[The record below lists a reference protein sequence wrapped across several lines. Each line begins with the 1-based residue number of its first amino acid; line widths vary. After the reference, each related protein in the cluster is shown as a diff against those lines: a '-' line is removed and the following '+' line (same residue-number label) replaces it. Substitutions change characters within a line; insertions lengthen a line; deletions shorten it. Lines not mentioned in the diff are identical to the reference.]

1 MSQASGMNYAPQG
14 LPQPVVHAGQFGFAA
29 VSLEHGHIYGM
40 CNGLL
45 EAGAEL
51 RWVYDPDPAKVATFL
66 ARFPDTPVAESEAQV
81 LEDAHVQLIAA
92 AAIPSER
99 GDLGLRVQQHG
110 KHYFT
115 DKTPFTT
122 LAQLERAR
130 QSVAQTGL
138 KWYVYFSERLHVEGA
153 ILAGQLVQEGRI
165 GRVLQVLNL
174 APHRLSKA
182 QRPAWFFQREKFGG
196 ILCDIGSHQIEQ
208 FLYYAG
214 ASDARVLH
222 AKVANY
228 ANPDY
233 PEFED
238 FGDAVLLADNGATQY
253 FRVDWFNPDGL
264 RTWGDGRLFI
274 MGEQGSIE
282 VRKYIDV
289 TRSTAGNHIFMIT
302 NEQEEY
308 ISATGKTGFP
318 FFGQFILDCINGTEN
333 SMTQQHAFKA
343 AELCLEAQ
351 RVAVRITGEG
361 R

>member
-1 MSQASGMNYAPQG
+1 MNQASGMNYAPKG
-14 LPQPVVHAGQFGFAA
+14 ESRIVVRPGQFSFAA

-51 RWVYDPDPAKVATFL
+51 KWVYDPDPAKVNAFL
-66 ARFPDTPVAESEAQV
+66 SRFPGTPVAESEVQV
-81 LEDAHVQLIAA
+81 LEDASIHLVAGAA
-92 AAIPSER
+92 VPCDR

-122 LAQLERAR
+122 FAQLERAR
-130 QSVAQTGL
+130 ESVKRTGL

-153 ILAGQLVQEGRI
+153 VMAGKLVREGRV
-165 GRVLQVLNL
+165 GRVLQVMNI
-174 APHRLSKA
+174 APHRLDKA
-182 QRPAWFFQREKFGG
+182 HRPAWFFQRAKYGG

-208 FLYYAG
+208 FLFYAG
-214 ASDARVLH
+214 ATDARVLH

-238 FGDAVLLADNGATQY
+238 FGDATLLADNGATQY
-253 FRVDWFNPDGL
+253 LRVDWFNPDGL

-274 MGEQGSIE
+274 LGTEGYIE
-282 VRKYIDV
+282 VRKYLDV
-289 TRSTAGNHIFMIT
+289 TRSGAGDHVFLVT
-302 NEQEEY
+302 GEKEAY
-308 ISATGKTGFP
+308 IPAAGKTGFP
-318 FFGQFILDCINGTEN
+318 FFGEFVLDCIHGTEN
-333 SMTQQHAFKA
+333 SMPQRHVFKA

-351 RVAVRITGEG
+351 SMAVRIA
-361 R
+361 

>member
-1 MSQASGMNYAPQG
+1 MNTTSGMNYAPKG
-14 LPQPVVHAGQFGFAA
+14 KAEPVVRPGQFRFAA

-51 RWVYDPDPAKVATFL
+51 VWVYDPDPAKVNAFL
-66 ARFPDTPVAESEAQV
+66 NRFPGTPVAESEAQV
-81 LEDAHVQLIAA
+81 LEDECVRLVAG

-99 GDLGLRVQQHG
+99 GDLGLRVQRHG

-115 DKTPFTT
+115 DKTPFTAA
-122 LAQLERAR
+122 AQLARAR

-153 ILAGQLVQEGRI
+153 VLAGQLIAEGRI
-165 GRVLQVLNL
+165 GRVLQVLNI
-174 APHRLSKA
+174 APHRLNKE
-182 QRPAWFFQREKFGG
+182 QRPPWFFQRDKYGG

-208 FLYYAG
+208 FLHYSG
-214 ASDARVLH
+214 ATDARVLH

-238 FGDAVLLADNGATQY
+238 FGDATLLADNGATQY
-253 FRVDWFNPDGL
+253 LRVDWFNPDGL
-264 RTWGDGRLFI
+264 RTWGDGRLFV
-274 MGEQGSIE
+274 MGDAGSIE
-282 VRKYIDV
+282 VRKYLDIARSDEGDHVFLV
-289 TRSTAGNHIFMIT
+289 TR
-302 NEQEEY
+302 EKEEY
-308 ISATGKTGFP
+308 IPAAGRAGFP
-318 FFGQFILDCINGTEN
+318 FFGQFLLDCLNGTEN
-333 SMTQQHAFKA
+333 SMTQQRVFKA

-351 RVAVRITGEG
+351 RVAVRIA
-361 R
+361 